1 MTFQW
6 NKGNIH
12 VPVSPRILCWIEQQT
27 DKRNRHC
34 EHIFFQGHVH
44 RCSRK
49 PVQKHIDTRKY
60 NQVWFWKHVHG
71 WSRKRVHGR
80 VYWEYGRAR
89 NHVSYI
95 PTKGTGVNRVT
106 SMADSM
112 VKTFVRG
119 IMNAYDDYRRYEPLR
134 DIGTDVVGKVR
145 KGIRYADTLH
155 QGS

>member
-1 MTFQW
+1 M
-6 NKGNIH
+6 
-12 VPVSPRILCWIEQQT
+12 
-27 DKRNRHC
+27 
-34 EHIFFQGHVH
+34 
-44 RCSRK
+44 
-49 PVQKHIDTRKY
+49 
-60 NQVWFWKHVHG
+60 
-71 WSRKRVHGR
+71 
-80 VYWEYGRAR
+80 
-89 NHVSYI
+89 SYI